1 MAERNLIALKLV
13 LAHIIIPAGL
23 TFAFYLILNVDY
35 LLFAITQT
43 YLCILFLTGY
53 WEFFSSLF
61 KKLFFL
67 LVELILFI
75 ILINK
80 FITSSNVNPNVL
92 LVLILLSIQV
102 CLTFLLFKII
112 IVIFK
117 KEKKSLEIA
126 FPLRDGRYLIT
137 DGGNSKISRLMNYH
151 FYSPIH
157 RKNKT
162 NKSMQFAVDIVKLGS
177 NRKKFLP
184 KQNEAYPVF
193 GEKVYCPIKGQ
204 IIKVENNIDDNVPF
218 IGTYPYNTGNTV
230 VIKNA
235 SKYFLLG
242 HLKKGSILVSTGQLV
257 NTGDLIGQIG
267 NSGYSERPHL
277 HMQLIES
284 DSDNFWFGTG
294 VSVQFKGRNLF
305 KNRVVIIN

>member
-80 FITSSNVNPNVL
+80 FITSSNANPNVL

-193 GEKVYCPIKGQ
+193 SEKVYCPIKGQ

-218 IGTYPYNTGNTV
+218 IRCKDGQT
-230 VIKNA
+230 IWF
-235 SKYFLLG
+235 SKK
-242 HLKKGSILVSTGQLV
+242 HCK
-257 NTGDLIGQIG
+257 
-267 NSGYSERPHL
+267 P
-277 HMQLIES
+277 
-284 DSDNFWFGTG
+284 
-294 VSVQFKGRNLF
+294 
-305 KNRVVIIN
+305 